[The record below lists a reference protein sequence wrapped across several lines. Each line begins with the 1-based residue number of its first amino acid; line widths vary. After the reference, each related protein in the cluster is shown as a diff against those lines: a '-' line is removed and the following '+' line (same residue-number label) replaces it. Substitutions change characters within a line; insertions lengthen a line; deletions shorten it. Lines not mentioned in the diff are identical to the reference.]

1 MIAIDTNVVVRVIV
15 NDDAAQARRAVAL
28 ITSGPVHIPAT
39 VLLETESVLRYT
51 YELETDVIVAA
62 LKALLGTSN
71 VHVDSPHLVA
81 RALDWC
87 ASGLDF
93 ADALHVALSDVASEL
108 ATFDRDFVKR
118 AAAGLTI
125 PRVVPVPP

>member
-1 MIAIDTNVVVRVIV
+1 MIAVDTNVVVRVIV
-15 NDDAAQARRAVAL
+15 NDDASQARRAVAL
-28 ITSGPVHIPAT
+28 ITSGPIYISPT
-39 VLLETESVLRYT
+39 VLLETEWVLRYT

-62 LKALLGTSN
+62 LRALLGTSN
-71 VHVDSPHLVA
+71 IHVDSPYLIA

-87 ASGLDF
+87 SSGLDF
-93 ADALHVALSDVASEL
+93 ADALHVALSNGATEL

-118 AAAGLTI
+118 AAGRATA